1 MNMTDAPSEPPTL
14 SSTPAPVS
22 GRILS
27 TDARVSRFDRRVE
40 FASAIVLALATVL
53 TAWCGYQAARWSGE
67 QAAAYSQAGAA
78 RTRAAQVTNQAM
90 LRISTQV
97 GMFTEYLAALSQDN
111 QQLSDFLYSRFA
123 PELRAATDAWLKTE
137 PFTNADAPRSPF
149 DMPGYQVPEQVEA
162 AQLEQD
168 ANTKAELATE
178 ANERADRYVLLTVLF
193 ATALFFCGISGKFQW
208 HVIDAIMLAI
218 GSIVLLAGLVI
229 LLTLPVK

>member
-1 MNMTDAPSEPPTL
+1 MNSTEAQPGTAMEPASVTD
-14 SSTPAPVS
+14 
-22 GRILS
+22 RILS
-27 TDARVSRFDRRVE
+27 TDAKVSRFDRWVE
-40 FASAIVLALATVL
+40 FVSAVVLALATVL

-78 RTRAAQVTNQAM
+78 RTRAAQTTNQAM

-97 GMFTEYLAALSQDN
+97 GLFTEYVAALSQDN
-111 QQLSDFLYSRFA
+111 RELADFLYSRFA
-123 PELRAATDAWLKTE
+123 PELRAATDAWLKTD

-149 DMPGYQVPEQVEA
+149 DMPGYQVPEQAEA
-162 AQLEQD
+162 QRLEQV
-168 ANTKAELATE
+168 ANAKADEATE
-178 ANERADRYVLLTVLF
+178 ANERADLYVLLTVLF

-208 HVIDAIMLAI
+208 NVIDAFMLAF